1 MKKPIRMIPAVVL
14 TVAMAL
20 TLAACGDV
28 SASQAAEPAASPES
42 PDRVQTDYENGGL
55 RLRVPEEY
63 AGLVTVATGE
73 DPLFSVSE
81 IASQEAAKSRD
92 PDNWEGAGWLF
103 SISRISED
111 ELHKMLCRDMSGQRV
126 IAQDG
131 SGMYYLAETPTDV
144 RLERSGPFTQE
155 DTDQWTALTEW
166 AGRAVNT
173 FAAENGLTARSYGNS
188 ELDILLARIA
198 WDGDTDYSLTGLAH
212 GTVLDRGGISSFF
225 AEQLL
230 TASGGFIY
238 TEKTEAPDGESLT
251 LNFPGDGMYF
261 RFFFGEG
268 GQYVLAHR
276 GSDEWFRSAS
286 GADTAQLIS
295 QWYEALSSQP
305 AADAL
310 QTAAD
315 KVLAEYSG
323 LTTDVLEN
331 YDEASHLELPWY
343 TAVIA
348 NPVRNDL
355 YYGWY
360 DFDQNGTPE
369 LVIAA
374 GDEKYRQPVA
384 IYSFDGEKMV
394 YLCKE
399 HPLGERSALTYF
411 SDGLFAVHGSGGAA
425 VGSITL
431 WRIAADG
438 FGTEI
443 IDNINYEYKDEHT
456 VTYIPELGNV
466 SAETFNAVDY
476 MTGFSV
482 PIEYTL
488 FAKKTT
494 DA

>member
-1 MKKPIRMIPAVVL
+1 MMITTKKLLPLFWA
-14 TVAMAL
+14 AL
-20 TLAACGDV
+20 IMLALAACGG
-28 SASQAAEPAASPES
+28 ASPVPAAEPSVETETPKSIQTEFES
-42 PDRVQTDYENGGL
+42 GGL

-131 SGMYYLAETPTDV
+131 SGMYYLAESPTDV

-166 AGRAVNT
+166 TGRAINA
-173 FAAENGLTARSYGNS
+173 FAAENGLTACSYGNS

-212 GTVLDRGGISSFF
+212 GTVSGRGGISRSF

-230 TASGGFIY
+230 TASGGFVY
-238 TEKTEAPDGESLT
+238 TERTEAPEGESLT

-268 GQYVLAHR
+268 GQYVLSHM
-276 GSDEWFRSAS
+276 GSDEWFRAANSVNI
-286 GADTAQLIS
+286 AQLIS
-295 QWYEALSSQP
+295 QWCDALASQP
-305 AADAL
+305 ISDTQQA
-310 QTAAD
+310 AAD
-315 KVLAEYSG
+315 KVLAEYAA
-323 LTTDVLEN
+323 LTMDVLEN
-331 YDEASHLELPWY
+331 YDETAHPELPWY

-374 GDEKYRQPVA
+374 GDEDYRQPMA

-399 HPLGERSALTYF
+399 HPLGERSVLTYF

-443 IDNINYEYKDEHT
+443 VDNINYEYKDEHT
-456 VTYIPELGNV
+456 VTYTPELGNV
-466 SAETFNAVDY
+466 SAEGFHMADY

-488 FAKKTT
+488 FAKRATGG
-494 DA
+494 

>member
-1 MKKPIRMIPAVVL
+1 MMITTKKLLPLFWAVL
-14 TVAMAL
+14 MTLA
-20 TLAACGDV
+20 LAACGG
-28 SASQAAEPAASPES
+28 ASHVPAAEPSAAAETPKAIQTEFES
-42 PDRVQTDYENGGL
+42 GGL

-131 SGMYYLAETPTDV
+131 RGMYYLAETPTDV
-144 RLERSGPFTQE
+144 RLERSGPFSQE

-166 AGRAVNT
+166 AGRAVNA
-173 FAAENGLTARSYGNS
+173 FAAENGLTACSYGNS

-212 GTVLDRGGISSFF
+212 GTVSGRGGISRSF

-230 TASGGFIY
+230 TASGGFVY
-238 TEKTEAPDGESLT
+238 TERTEAPEGESLT
-251 LNFPGDGMYF
+251 LSFPGEGMYF

-268 GQYVLAHR
+268 GQYVLSHM
-276 GSDEWFRSAS
+276 GSDEWFRAANS
-286 GADTAQLIS
+286 ADTAHLIS

-310 QTAAD
+310 QAATD
-315 KVLAEYSG
+315 KVLAEYAA
-323 LTTDVLEN
+323 LTMDVLEN
-331 YDEASHLELPWY
+331 YDETAHPELPWY

-374 GDEKYRQPVA
+374 GDEDYRQPMA
-384 IYSFDGEKMV
+384 IYSFDGERMV

-443 IDNINYEYKDEHT
+443 VDNINYEYKDEHT
-456 VTYIPELGNV
+456 VTYTPELGNV
-466 SAETFNAVDY
+466 SAEGFHMADY
-476 MTGFSV
+476 MTGFNV

-488 FAKKTT
+488 FAKRTT
-494 DA
+494 GG

>member
-1 MKKPIRMIPAVVL
+1 MKKPIGIILSAFL
-14 TVAMAL
+14 TIAL
-20 TLAACGDV
+20 TLAACGGT
-28 SASQAAEPAASPES
+28 SASPKAEPSAAPES
-42 PDRVQTDYENGGL
+42 TDQAQTEYESGGL

-63 AGLVTVATGE
+63 AGLVTVTTGE

-103 SISRISED
+103 SVSRITED
-111 ELHKMLCRDMSGQRV
+111 ELHRMLCRDMSGQRI
-126 IAQDG
+126 IARDSSG
-131 SGMYYLAETPTDV
+131 SFYLAETPTDV
-144 RLERSGPFTQE
+144 RLERSGALTPE
-155 DTDQWTALTEW
+155 DTAQWATLTEW
-166 AGRAVNT
+166 SGQAINA
-173 FAAENGLTARSYGNS
+173 FAAENGLTACSYGNS
-188 ELDILLARIA
+188 ELDMLLARIA
-198 WDGDTDYSLTGLAH
+198 WDGDTEYSITGLTH
-212 GTVLDRGGISSFF
+212 GTVFDRDRISSSF

-238 TEKTEAPDGESLT
+238 TERTETPEGEYLT
-251 LNFPGDGMYF
+251 LSFPGDGMYF

-276 GSDEWFRSAS
+276 GSDEWFRSAN
-286 GADTAQLIS
+286 GTDTAQIIS
-295 QWYEALSSQP
+295 QWYEALSSRS
-305 AADAL
+305 AADVL
-310 QTAAD
+310 QAAAE
-315 KVLAEYSG
+315 KVLAEYAA
-323 LTTDVLEN
+323 LTMDVLEN
-331 YDEASHLELPWY
+331 YDETAHPELPWY

-348 NPVRNDL
+348 NPMRNNL

-360 DFDQNGTPE
+360 DFDGNGTPE

-374 GDEKYRQPVA
+374 GDEDYRQPMA

-394 YLCKE
+394 YLCKD

-411 SDGLFAVHGSGGAA
+411 SDGMFAVHGSGGAA

-438 FGTEI
+438 IGTEI
-443 IDNINYEYKDEHT
+443 IDNVNYEYRDENT
-456 VTYIPELGNV
+456 VIYTPELGNV
-466 SAETFNAVDY
+466 SAEGFNMADY

-488 FAKKTT
+488 FAKRAAS
-494 DA
+494 D